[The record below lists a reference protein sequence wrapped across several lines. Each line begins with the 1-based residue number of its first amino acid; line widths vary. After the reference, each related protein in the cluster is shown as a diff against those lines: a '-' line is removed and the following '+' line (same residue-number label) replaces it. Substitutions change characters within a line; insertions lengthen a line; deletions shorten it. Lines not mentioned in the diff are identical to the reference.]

1 MTDDPEFVGKF
12 PIRQDIE
19 ILPADKPKTIK
30 FDSAVIVNSRG
41 RMSKRSR
48 LIGWTVYEK
57 IGIGV
62 INTRALSKLSIT
74 KEDL

>member
-1 MTDDPEFVGKF
+1 MTDPEFVGKF
-12 PIRQDIE
+12 PIRQEIE
-19 ILPADKPKTIK
+19 VLPADKPKTIK
-30 FDSAVIVNSRG
+30 FDAAVIVNSRG

-48 LIGWTVYEK
+48 VIGWTVYEK

-62 INTRALSKLSIT
+62 INTRALSKLNIT

>member
-1 MTDDPEFVGKF
+1 MLIDIDLVGKI
-12 PIRQDIE
+12 PVRTDIE

-41 RMSKRSR
+41 RMSRRPR
-48 LIGWTVYEK
+48 LIGWAVYEK

-62 INTRALSKLSIT
+62 INTRALTKLNISKKDI
-74 KEDL
+74 